1 MGGETK
7 LKGKKEDLGGAW
19 LGGMDVLERLER
31 RHPSTTRLK
40 YLSIIKVPTVMFLET
55 RADGH
60 FGHLWMAL
68 CMLETHSLT
77 HSLSFGLQSYQVCP

>member
-1 MGGETK
+1 M
-7 LKGKKEDLGGAW
+7 LGLAEWMFSKDWNAGIRQPQ
-19 LGGMDVLERLER
+19 GSSR
-31 RHPSTTRLK
+31 